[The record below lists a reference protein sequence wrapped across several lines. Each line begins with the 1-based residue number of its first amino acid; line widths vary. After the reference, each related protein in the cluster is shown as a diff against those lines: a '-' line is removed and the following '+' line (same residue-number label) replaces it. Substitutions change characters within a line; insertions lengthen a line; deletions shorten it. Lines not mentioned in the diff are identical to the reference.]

1 MMKFI
6 RKFDIDI
13 IRLKEGE
20 HTFHFEVDEAFIDHF
35 EKIKEVVHSAD
46 VGVDVIL
53 DKRINLIEATFKLQ
67 GTIRLTCD
75 RSLEEFSHPLSVSY
89 KIVYKY
95 GQEEK
100 EINDEIFLIT
110 KDTPAI
116 NVAQL
121 IYEFIL
127 LSIPA
132 KKIHPDYRLEDD
144 EVDEND
150 GWIVYEAGEE
160 NEEEDNNKAEQ
171 NPFWEALKNFKNNE

>member
-1 MMKFI
+1 MKFI

-20 HTFHFEVDEAFIDHF
+20 HAFHFEVDDAFMDHF
-35 EKIKEVVHSAD
+35 EKVKEVIHHGE
-46 VGVDVIL
+46 VGVDVLL
-53 DKRINLIEATFKLQ
+53 DKRINLIEANFQLQ
-67 GTIRLTCD
+67 GTVRLTCD
-75 RSLEEFSHPLSVSY
+75 RSLEEFNHPLSVSH

-110 KDTPAI
+110 KDTQVI

-132 KKIHPDYRLEDD
+132 KKIHPDYRIDDD

-160 NEEEDNNKAEQ
+160 DDEKDNDKTEQ

>member
-1 MMKFI
+1 MKFI

-20 HTFHFEVDEAFIDHF
+20 HAFHFEVDDAFMDHF
-35 EKIKEVVHSAD
+35 EKVKEVIHHAE
-46 VGVDVIL
+46 VGVDVLL
-53 DKRINLIEATFKLQ
+53 DKRINLIEADFQLQ
-67 GTIRLTCD
+67 GTVRLTCD
-75 RSLEEFSHPLSVSY
+75 RSLEEFNHPVSVSH

-110 KDTPAI
+110 KDTQVI

-121 IYEFIL
+121 IYEFML

-132 KKIHPDYRLEDD
+132 KKIHPDYRIDD
-144 EVDEND
+144 DDVDEND

-160 NEEEDNNKAEQ
+160 DDEEDNGKAEQ

>member
-1 MMKFI
+1 MKFI

-13 IRLKEGE
+13 IRLKEEE
-20 HTFHFEVDEAFIDHF
+20 HTFHFEVDEAFMDHF
-35 EKIKEVVHSAD
+35 ENLKEVVHSAEI
-46 VGVDVIL
+46 GVDVLL
-53 DKRINLIEATFKLQ
+53 DKRINLIEADFKLE
-67 GTIRLTCD
+67 GTVRLTCD
-75 RSLEEFSHPLSVSY
+75 RSLEEFDHPLSVSH

-110 KDTPAI
+110 SDTQVI

-132 KKIHPDYRLEDD
+132 KKIHPDHRIDED

-150 GWIVYEAGEE
+150 GWIVYEAGKESDDE
-160 NEEEDNNKAEQ
+160 GNNKAEQ
-171 NPFWEALKNFKNNE
+171 NPFWEALKNIKNNE